1 MVFCYG
7 SPSIGMQAPEV
18 NNNGFSTLPRMGHDS
33 GVLDISV
40 HAQAK
45 SVDLKNCLGWVGLAG
60 L

>member
-7 SPSIGMQAPEV
+7 SPAV
-18 NNNGFSTLPRMGHDS
+18 NNNGFSTLPRMEHDS
-33 GVLDISV
+33 GVSDISV

-45 SVDLKNCLGWVGLAG
+45 SVDLKNCLGWAGLAG